1 MGIKGCS
8 VFLPLPKHFDR
19 RFHLTLIHIVIS
31 CNSLSS
37 NSLQIRCVLLFAV
50 MVSKTADQTQNMGPV
65 VGKDKNVWLNLWLF
79 SCPGRDYSQA
89 LLSGIIPLEYH
100 KTVTGF
106 SPKLDVLYITHN
118 NIYCNQYAK
127 KRQLQKNRLHFLTP

>member
-1 MGIKGCS
+1 MGIKGCPA
-8 VFLPLPKHFDR
+8 FLPLPKHFDD
-19 RFHLTLIHIVIS
+19 RFHLTLIHIVIY

-37 NSLQIRCVLLFAV
+37 SLLQIRCVLLFAV
-50 MVSKTADQTQNMGPV
+50 MVSKTADQTQNMEPV

-89 LLSGIIPLEYH
+89 LPSGIIPLEYH

-106 SPKLDVLYITHN
+106 PPKLDVLYITHN
-118 NIYCNQYAK
+118 DFDLFVYKSKTKQQY
-127 KRQLQKNRLHFLTP
+127 LL

>member
-1 MGIKGCS
+1 
-8 VFLPLPKHFDR
+8 
-19 RFHLTLIHIVIS
+19 
-31 CNSLSS
+31 
-37 NSLQIRCVLLFAV
+37 
-50 MVSKTADQTQNMGPV
+50 MVSKTADQTQNMEPV

-106 SPKLDVLYITHN
+106 PPKLDVLYITHN
-118 NIYCNQYAK
+118 DFDLFIYKSKTKQ
-127 KRQLQKNRLHFLTP
+127 Q